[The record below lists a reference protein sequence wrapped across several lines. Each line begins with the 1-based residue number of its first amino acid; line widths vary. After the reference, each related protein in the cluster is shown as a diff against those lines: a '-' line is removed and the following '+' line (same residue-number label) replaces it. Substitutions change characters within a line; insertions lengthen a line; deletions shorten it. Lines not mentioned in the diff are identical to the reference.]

1 MFENMTY
8 EDWQTAVR
16 PKVQGTWNL
25 HQYLPRDMD
34 FFVMLS
40 SATGLL
46 GNRSQGNYAAGNT
59 YQDALAR
66 HRILNNLPATSIDL
80 GTVLSVGYVAEHR
93 ENMTTLANILEYI
106 REEEIHAL
114 VEYVIDPRNK
124 SEEGPERSQL
134 VTCLTTAEHLRQR
147 GLPPLTYLG
156 YPLFTHLNTTLISH
170 RYSKDDDPAQQA
182 VMALPYANSKDEAI
196 DIVRDAIRN
205 KLASLLAIPLDNIN
219 PDKSVSSNGVDSL
232 VAMEFRTWVVKD
244 LGSEIPLLEIM
255 GTDSLATISEK
266 IVSSSKLVKV

>member
-1 MFENMTY
+1 MTY

-255 GTDSLATISEK
+255 GTDGLATISEK